1 MATALALA
9 AAVVP
14 AIADD
19 MGRASDGNGL
29 VFQGDAS
36 RHLLQGER
44 VVISGGNGN
53 GIVVTGD
60 DDNDPCGGE
69 NAECCPGNTCNS
81 SSLTCRTLFNRCFP
95 AVAACSPS
103 ALHLVSHSAVATS
116 ESSMDAAY
124 QHKWITACSNQPG
137 PIRRSEGPSPSHAG
151 PSHTH
156 SSRCLHLL
164 VLRHVLLM
172 QH

>member
-95 AVAACSPS
+95 CGGRLQPICTAPGVPQCSGDFRVFNGRCFTNTNGSPPAPTNPGQYGGPRGLPPPTPAPPTPTPPAASTC
-103 ALHLVSHSAVATS
+103 
-116 ESSMDAAY
+116 
-124 QHKWITACSNQPG
+124 
-137 PIRRSEGPSPSHAG
+137 
-151 PSHTH
+151 
-156 SSRCLHLL
+156 
-164 VLRHVLLM
+164 
-172 QH
+172 